1 MKRKYIKNV
10 RGQLEGYIDTDD
22 NGHESAKNARGQL
35 LGSYKPETDLTVD
48 VKGQTTSYGDSLS
61 ALIEKD

>member
-22 NGHESAKNARGQL
+22 NGHESAKNSRGQL